1 VFVITS
7 QIQESIEVKYKLLHD
22 KKLIELI
29 SMVAQKCTNSY
40 RNGCKILLAG
50 NGGSAADAQHI
61 AGEFV
66 SRFNFDRPGIPSIAL
81 SSNTSILTAI
91 ANDYSFDLIFSKQIE
106 ALGIEGD
113 IFFGISTSGNSK
125 NIVEALNVAKR
136 KKIITVGFTGQSG
149 GEMEELCDYCIK
161 VPSTETPRIQE
172 SHIMI
177 GHIIC
182 SIVENDLFGDLKPV

>member
-1 VFVITS
+1 M
-7 QIQESIEVKYKLLHD
+7 KYKLLHD
-22 KKLIELI
+22 EKLIEQI
-29 SMVAQKCTNSY
+29 SKIAQKCTNSY
-40 RNGCKILLAG
+40 REGGKTLLAG

-91 ANDYSFDLIFSKQIE
+91 GNDYSFDLIFAKQIE
-106 ALGIEGD
+106 ALGIQGD

-125 NIVEALNVAKR
+125 NILEALNAAKR

-149 GEMEELCDYCIK
+149 GQMEDLCDFCIK
-161 VPSTETPRIQE
+161 VPSNETPRIQE

-177 GHIIC
+177 GHVIC
-182 SIVENDLFGDLKPV
+182 SIVENNLFGYLKPV